1 MARRFM
7 KIRRVVIPFLT
18 LAIMLSQL
26 SGCAVVSPEDIVDNP
41 DDVTLVIEE
50 PDLDAEAGDKDTV
63 DINGTQ
69 YDVSGKPS
77 DNGTY
82 TLTNEEISKEYEYGY
97 MMASAMAQNSVSS
110 LKSKAKENAE
120 KLGLTY
126 SDAQAFDLFA
136 YGEAVSSAEIACRL
150 TDTVF
155 TYPSDGLQQFIDWRK
170 RYESDHGLSN
180 SGLVTSDTTQPSE
193 TPSAGKN
200 NTNQSQGQQKPSGN
214 TSNSNGSSNNNQGT
228 SGSSGNT
235 GNSGGADPRL
245 QDNSGI
251 KVGTA
256 YGPDT
261 EMGDHKDFSDL
272 PYGFKN

>member
-1 MARRFM
+1 M
-7 KIRRVVIPFLT
+7 KIKKLLFVL
-18 LAIMLSQL
+18 LAVLLVFSL
-26 SGCAVVSPEDIVDNP
+26 FGCGKKEPVEDI
-41 DDVTLVIEE
+41 E
-50 PDLDAEAGDKDTV
+50 PQDTV
-63 DINGTQ
+63 EQLDENISDDIA
-69 YDVSGKPS
+69 GKPS

-120 KLGLTY
+120 KLGFTY

-150 TDTVF
+150 TDIVF
-155 TYPSDGLQQFIDWRK
+155 TYPSDGFQQFIDWRK

-200 NTNQSQGQQKPSGN
+200 NTNPNQGQQKPSGN
-214 TSNSNGSSNNNQGT
+214 TSNSNGSSNNNSGT
-228 SGSSGNT
+228 SGGTTDPGLS
-235 GNSGGADPRL
+235 NSGL
-245 QDNSGI
+245 QTPIGE
-251 KVGTA
+251 V

-261 EMGDHKDFSDL
+261 EMGDHKDFSGL
-272 PYGFKN
+272 GYGISG